1 MTISAKQLAAL
12 AVLCLWFCSCGEKM
26 PDRKETFPVTGEVYV
41 DGQPAAQL
49 QVACHDVKGL
59 DAAAP
64 TVSSALTG
72 PDGKF
77 AISTYQSA
85 DGVPAGEYLLT
96 FAWGTFNMISKSYG
110 GPDKLKGRY
119 ADHQKSQHRFTVES
133 GKPTDLGRIELST
146 K

>member
-1 MTISAKQLAAL
+1 MAIPSKRAA
-12 AVLCLWFCSCGEKM
+12 AVAVVCLLLSSCGEKL
-26 PDRKETFPVTGEVYV
+26 PERKETFPVTGEVYV

-49 QVACHDVKGL
+49 QVTCHDVKGI
-59 DAAAP
+59 DTAAP

-77 AISTYQSA
+77 AISTYLSA

-96 FAWGTFNMISKSYG
+96 FVWGRFDMLSKSYG

-119 ADHQKSQHRFTVES
+119 TDPQKSQHRIKVES